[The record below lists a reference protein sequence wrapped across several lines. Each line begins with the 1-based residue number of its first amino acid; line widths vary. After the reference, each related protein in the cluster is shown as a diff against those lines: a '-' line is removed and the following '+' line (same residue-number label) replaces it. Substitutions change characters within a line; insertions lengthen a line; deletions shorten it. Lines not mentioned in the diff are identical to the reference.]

1 VRRSVCSIA
10 LLLVCLEWKPNSYD
24 YRTQL
29 PSFPK
34 LQHCP
39 MECSLVMP
47 TTSALAPLS
56 TGCGTCGFIVEFGY
70 SVMLGT

>member
-1 VRRSVCSIA
+1 MSEVDVYFSYTFIFCSVYSA
-10 LLLVCLEWKPNSYD
+10 AHEVPAQVCLEWKPNSYD

-39 MECSLVMP
+39 TDCVP
-47 TTSALAPLS
+47 R
-56 TGCGTCGFIVEFGY
+56 
-70 SVMLGT
+70 